1 MIALARIENF
11 CPKRKQNVFLSL
23 IRCRHSNT
31 ILLYGCFVVKLGT
44 NPFAKSHKRTLRLI
58 YDTGDV
64 TFEDLLE
71 TDKSRTI
78 HEGNTYT
85 LLVEIYKSADY
96 VRLPIMG
103 NFLDLK
109 RNSYNLHGNY
119 LLKLPDT
126 STYRYGTQVLC
137 FKGRLLWN
145 KIANRYK
152 NLNSLEKFKFKI
164 QKFKIKQWNPNICR
178 ICK

>member
-1 MIALARIENF
+1 M
-11 CPKRKQNVFLSL
+11 
-23 IRCRHSNT
+23 
-31 ILLYGCFVVKLGT
+31 VKLGT

-119 LLKLPDT
+119 LLKLPDA

-145 KIANRYK
+145 KIANKYK

-164 QKFKIKQWNPNICR
+164 QKFKIKQWNPNIYR